1 MTLTK
6 AQRELLREMENG
18 WEVRF
23 HAGNYRLTK
32 DGELGN
38 KLWPSTFYGLYDN
51 NLVERLN
58 NGYYTISND
67 GKRKILGADK

>member
-1 MTLTK
+1 MAITV
-6 AQRELLREMENG
+6 AQRELLREMEKG
-18 WEVRF
+18 WEVMF

-51 NLVERLN
+51 DLVEKLP
-58 NGYYTISND
+58 NGNFTISND
-67 GKRKILGADK
+67 GKRKIRSKSR